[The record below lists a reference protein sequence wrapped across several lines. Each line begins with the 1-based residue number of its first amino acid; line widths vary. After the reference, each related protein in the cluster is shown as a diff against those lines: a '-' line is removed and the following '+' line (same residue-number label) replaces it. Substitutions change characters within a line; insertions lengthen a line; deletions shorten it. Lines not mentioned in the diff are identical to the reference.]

1 MNKKLVII
9 ESLMNNSLWTKA
21 DVLADEL
28 YEEWTSGSVELSASE
43 ENKMFDYLDKISSA
57 IYGKADD
64 EYEPNIQDMRD
75 IRELMRQIDENK
87 LILQY
92 LSGRIDKEE
101 EDYLRSRIKELKE
114 CLEKKRWTIK

>member
-28 YEEWTSGSVELSASE
+28 YEEWTAGSIKLSSFE

-64 EYEPNIQDMRD
+64 EYEPDVQNMRD
-75 IRELMRQIDENK
+75 IRDLMCQIDEKK

-92 LSGRIDKEE
+92 LSGKIDTEE
-101 EDYLRSRIKELKE
+101 EEYLKSQIKELEE
-114 CLEKKRWTIK
+114 CLEKKHWTIK

>member
-1 MNKKLVII
+1 MNKKLILI
-9 ESLMNNSLWTKA
+9 EALMNDSLWTKA

-28 YEEWTSGSVELSASE
+28 YEEWTSGSVKLSSSE

-64 EYEPNIQDMRD
+64 EYEPDIQDMRD
-75 IRELMRQIDENK
+75 IRDLMRQIDENK

-92 LSGRIDKEE
+92 LSGKIDKEE
-101 EDYLRSRIKELKE
+101 KDYLRSQIKELEK
-114 CLEKKRWTIK
+114 CLEKKHWTIK

>member
-9 ESLMNNSLWTKA
+9 EALMNDSLWTKA

-28 YEEWTSGSVELSASE
+28 YEEWTSGTTELSSSD
-43 ENKMFDYLDKISSA
+43 ENKMLDYLDKISSA

-64 EYEPNIQDMRD
+64 EHEPNVQSMRD
-75 IRELMRQIDENK
+75 IRDLMCQIDEKK

-92 LSGRIDKEE
+92 LSGKIDKEE
-101 EDYLRSRIKELKE
+101 EDYLRSQIKELEK
-114 CLEKKRWTIK
+114 CLEKKHWTIK

>member
-9 ESLMNNSLWTKA
+9 EALMNNSLWTKA
-21 DVLADEL
+21 DVLVDEL
-28 YEEWTSGSVELSASE
+28 YEEWTSGSVELSPSE

-64 EYEPNIQDMRD
+64 EYEPDIQDMRD
-75 IRELMRQIDENK
+75 IRELMHQIDENK

-92 LSGRIDKEE
+92 LSGKINKEE
-101 EDYLRSRIKELKE
+101 EDYLRSQIKELE
-114 CLEKKRWTIK
+114 GCLEKKHWTIK

>member
-43 ENKMFDYLDKISSA
+43 ENKMFDYLAKISSA

-101 EDYLRSRIKELKE
+101 EDYLRSQIKELKE
-114 CLEKKRWTIK
+114 CLEKKHWTIK

>member
-1 MNKKLVII
+1 MNKKLILI
-9 ESLMNNSLWTKA
+9 EALMNNSLWTKA

-28 YEEWTSGSVELSASE
+28 YEEWTSGSVKLSSSE

-64 EYEPNIQDMRD
+64 EYEPDVQDMRD
-75 IRELMRQIDENK
+75 IRDLMRQIDENK

-92 LSGRIDKEE
+92 LSSKIDKEE
-101 EDYLRSRIKELKE
+101 KDYLRSQIKELEK
-114 CLEKKRWTIK
+114 CLEKKHWTIK

>member
-1 MNKKLVII
+1 MNKRLIVI
-9 ESLMNNSLWTKA
+9 EALMNNSLWTKA

-28 YEEWTSGSVELSASE
+28 YEEWTSGSIELSSFE

-64 EYEPNIQDMRD
+64 EYEPDIQDMRD
-75 IRELMRQIDENK
+75 IRDLMRQIDENK

-92 LSGRIDKEE
+92 LSGKIDKEE
-101 EDYLRSRIKELKE
+101 EDYLRSQIKELEK
-114 CLEKKRWTIK
+114 CLEKKHWTIK

>member
-28 YEEWTSGSVELSASE
+28 YEEWTSGSVELSQSE

-92 LSGRIDKEE
+92 LSGKIDKEE
-101 EDYLRSRIKELKE
+101 EDYLRSQIKELEK
-114 CLEKKRWTIK
+114 CLEKKHWTIK

>member
-1 MNKKLVII
+1 MVII
-9 ESLMNNSLWTKA
+9 LFPLLLFLLQTPCIARLFASVAEERKMISSFFTQRYLAICSLA
-21 DVLADEL
+21 
-28 YEEWTSGSVELSASE
+28 
-43 ENKMFDYLDKISSA
+43 LDKISSA

-92 LSGRIDKEE
+92 LSDKIDKEE
-101 EDYLRSRIKELKE
+101 QDYLRSQIKELEE
-114 CLEKKRWTIK
+114 CLKKKHWTIK

>member
-9 ESLMNNSLWTKA
+9 ESLMNDSLWTKA
-21 DVLADEL
+21 DVLVDEL
-28 YEEWTSGSVELSASE
+28 YEEWTAGTTELSSSD

-64 EYEPNIQDMRD
+64 EYEPDVQDMRD

-92 LSGRIDKEE
+92 LSGKIDKEE
-101 EDYLRSRIKELKE
+101 EDYLRSQIKELKE
-114 CLEKKRWTIK
+114 CLEKKHWTIK